1 MPGVTPK
8 SDAPK
13 SKKADFSVIPFSDI
27 MTAEGSILDSVHSD
41 SVKYSSANYRRAA
54 GASYVVAVG
63 MCGIVLVALMSSFD
77 DLAKQVDRTSI
88 EVSAA

>member
-1 MPGVTPK
+1 MSGITPN
-8 SDAPK
+8 SDAQK
-13 SKKADFSVIPFSDI
+13 SKNTEFSVIPFSDI
-27 MTAEGSILDSVHSD
+27 VTADGSVRDSVHSD
-41 SVKYSSANYRRAA
+41 GAKYSSANYRRAA

-63 MCGIVLVALMSSFD
+63 MCGIVLVALMSSFK